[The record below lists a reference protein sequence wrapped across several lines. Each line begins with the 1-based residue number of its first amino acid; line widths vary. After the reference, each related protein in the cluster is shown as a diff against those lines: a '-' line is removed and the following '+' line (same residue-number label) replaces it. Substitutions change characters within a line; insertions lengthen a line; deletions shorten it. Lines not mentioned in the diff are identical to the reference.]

1 MSERVEHV
9 VRLFFLGAFGIVY
22 IVLFY
27 LSIIRPMI
35 GPKLKQDQRDYPWCS
50 KEDSTR
56 KENPRDTIYLI
67 IRNEVNKT
75 NDK

>member
-9 VRLFFLGAFGIVY
+9 VRLFFLGVFGIIY

-35 GPKLKQDQRDYPWCS
+35 GPELKQDHRDYPCGS
-50 KEDSTR
+50 KDNSTR
-56 KENPRDTIYLI
+56 EESPRDTIYLI
-67 IRNEVNKT
+67 IRNEANET
-75 NDK
+75 R

>member
-9 VRLFFLGAFGIVY
+9 AKLFFLGVFVILY

-35 GPKLKQDQRDYPWCS
+35 GPKFKQGQQENPWCS
-50 KEDSTR
+50 KNNSSR

-67 IRNEVNKT
+67 IRNEI
-75 NDK
+75 DEAR